1 MYDVLIKGGL
11 VIDPAQELDGQMDV
25 AVSGDKIV
33 LVAEQI
39 PATECRK
46 VIDAAGKIVTPGLID
61 LHCHCYD
68 GGIPDGLLPDDA
80 GVKQGVT
87 TVVDA
92 GSAGQATFGGLA
104 KYVIPAAHTTVFCF
118 LHLGSQGLSIMPEIR
133 DWQEIDLAA
142 TEAVIGAYPGLI
154 KGVKLRLVGN
164 TVASAGARVV
174 EMAKETAGKFGLP
187 IMIHIGDIKRQISP
201 TLTREF
207 LPLMEE
213 GDILSHVFTGNLGGI
228 LLEDGTVMPEL
239 RAAAERGVVM
249 DIANGR
255 ANLSFE
261 VARKGMSQGIMP
273 TTLSTDVVLPSLT
286 TLVYGL
292 TVTMSKFLPL
302 GLDIKQIIE
311 MTTINSARALR
322 IEDRKGS
329 LKPGMDAD
337 ISVLEI
343 LSGNWELADS
353 VPETLRITELVSPVL
368 VVKAGQVIPSAPV
381 AQPPRIG

>member
-1 MYDVLIKGGL
+1 MYDVLIKGGR
-11 VIDPAQELDGQMDV
+11 VIDPAQGLDGRMDV
-25 AVSGDKIV
+25 AVSGDKIA
-33 LVAEQI
+33 LVAEEI
-39 PATECRK
+39 PAMECRK

-80 GVKQGVT
+80 GVNQGVT

-92 GSAGQATFGGLA
+92 GSAGQATFGGLP
-104 KYVIPAAHTTVFCF
+104 KYVIPAARTTVFCF

-142 TEAVIGAYPGLI
+142 TETVIGAYPGLI

-187 IMIHIGDIKRQISP
+187 IMIHIGDLKRQVSP

-207 LPLMEE
+207 LPLMER
-213 GDILSHVFTGNLGGI
+213 GDILSHVFTGNMGNI
-228 LLEDGTVMPEL
+228 LLEDGSVMPEL

-255 ANLSFE
+255 SNLSFE
-261 VARKGMSQGIMP
+261 VARQGMAQGIMP
-273 TTLSTDVVLPSLT
+273 TTLSTDVTSMSLNA
-286 TLVYGL
+286 LVYGL
-292 TVTMSKFLPL
+292 TVTMSKFLAL

-311 MTTINSARALR
+311 MTTVNSARALR

-353 VPETLRITELVSPVL
+353 VPETLPVTELVSPVL

-381 AQPPRIG
+381 AQPPGIA

>member
-1 MYDVLIKGGL
+1 M
-11 VIDPAQELDGQMDV
+11 IDPAQGLDGRMDV
-25 AVSGDKIV
+25 AVSGDKIA
-33 LVAEQI
+33 LVSEEI
-39 PATECRK
+39 PAMECRK

-92 GSAGQATFGGLA
+92 GSAGQATFGGLP
-104 KYVIPAAHTTVFCF
+104 KYVIPAARTTVFCF

-142 TEAVIGAYPGLI
+142 TETVIGAYPGLI

-164 TVASAGARVV
+164 TVANAGTRVV

-187 IMIHIGDIKRQISP
+187 IMIHIGDTKRQVSP

-207 LPLMEE
+207 LPLMEK
-213 GDILSHVFTGNLGGI
+213 GDILSHVFTGNMGSI
-228 LLEDGTVMPEL
+228 LLEDGSVMPEL

-255 ANLSFE
+255 SNLSFE
-261 VARKGMSQGIMP
+261 VARQGMAQGIMP
-273 TTLSTDVVLPSLT
+273 TTLSTDVTSASLT
-286 TLVYGL
+286 ALVYGL
-292 TVTMSKFLPL
+292 TVTMSKFLAL

-311 MTTINSARALR
+311 MTTVNSARALR

-353 VPETLRITELVSPVL
+353 VPEMLRVTELVSPVL
-368 VVKAGQVIPSAPV
+368 VVKAGQVILSAPV

>member
-1 MYDVLIKGGL
+1 MYDVLIKGGR
-11 VIDPAQELDGQMDV
+11 VIDPAQGLDGRMDV
-25 AVSGDKIV
+25 AVSGDKIA
-33 LVAEQI
+33 LVAEEI
-39 PATECRK
+39 PAMECRK

-80 GVKQGVT
+80 GVNQGVT

-92 GSAGQATFGGLA
+92 GSAGQATFGGLP
-104 KYVIPAAHTTVFCF
+104 KYVIPAARTTVFCF

-142 TEAVIGAYPGLI
+142 TETVIGAYPGLI

-187 IMIHIGDIKRQISP
+187 IMIHIGDLKRQVSP

-207 LPLMEE
+207 LPLMEK
-213 GDILSHVFTGNLGGI
+213 GDILSHVFTGNMGNI
-228 LLEDGTVMPEL
+228 LLEDGSVMPEL
-239 RAAAERGVVM
+239 RAAAERGVVL

-255 ANLSFE
+255 SNLSFE
-261 VARKGMSQGIMP
+261 VARQGMAQGIMP
-273 TTLSTDVVLPSLT
+273 TTLSTDVTSMSLNA
-286 TLVYGL
+286 LVYGL
-292 TVTMSKFLPL
+292 TVTMSKFLAL

-311 MTTINSARALR
+311 MTTVNSARALR

-353 VPETLRITELVSPVL
+353 VPETLPVTELVSPVL

-381 AQPPRIG
+381 AQPSRIA

>member
-1 MYDVLIKGGL
+1 MYDVLIKGGR
-11 VIDPAQELDGQMDV
+11 VIDPAQELDGRRDV
-25 AVSGDKIV
+25 AVSGDKIA
-33 LVAEQI
+33 LVADEI
-39 PATECRK
+39 PAMECRK

-68 GGIPDGLLPDDA
+68 GGVPDGLLPDDA

-92 GSAGQATFGGLA
+92 GSAGQAIFGGLP
-104 KYVIPAAHTTVFCF
+104 KYVIPAARTTVFCF

-133 DWQEIDLAA
+133 DWEEIDLAA
-142 TEAVIGAYPGLI
+142 TAAVIGAHPGLI
-154 KGVKLRLVGN
+154 QGVKLRLVGN
-164 TVASAGARVV
+164 IVASAGVKVV
-174 EMAKETAGKFGLP
+174 GMAKETAGKFGLP
-187 IMIHIGDIKRQISP
+187 IMIHIGDLKRQVSP

-207 LPLMEE
+207 LPLMES
-213 GDILSHVFTGNLGGI
+213 GDILSHVFTGNMGSI
-228 LLEDGTVMPEL
+228 LLEDGSVMPEL
-239 RAAAERGVVM
+239 RAAAERGVVL

-255 ANLSFE
+255 NNLSFE
-261 VARKGMSQGIMP
+261 VARKGMAQGIMP

-286 TLVYGL
+286 SLVYGL
-292 TVTMSKFLPL
+292 TVTMSKFLAL
-302 GLDIKQIIE
+302 GLDIKQMIE

-337 ISVLEI
+337 VSVLEI
-343 LSGNWELADS
+343 LSGTWELADS
-353 VPETLRITELVSPVL
+353 VPETLRVTELVSPVL
-368 VVKAGQVIPSAPV
+368 VVKAGKVIPSAPV

>member
-1 MYDVLIKGGL
+1 MYDVLIKGGR
-11 VIDPAQELDGQMDV
+11 VIDPAQGLDGRMDV
-25 AVSGDKIV
+25 AVSGDKIA
-33 LVAEQI
+33 LVAEEI
-39 PATECRK
+39 PAMECRK

-92 GSAGQATFGGLA
+92 GSAGQATFGGLP
-104 KYVIPAAHTTVFCF
+104 KYVIPAARTTVFCF

-142 TEAVIGAYPGLI
+142 TETVIGAYPGLI

-187 IMIHIGDIKRQISP
+187 IMIHIGDLKRQVSP

-207 LPLMEE
+207 LPLMEK
-213 GDILSHVFTGNLGGI
+213 GDILSHVFTGNMGNI
-228 LLEDGTVMPEL
+228 LLEDGSVMPEL
-239 RAAAERGVVM
+239 RAAAERGVVL

-255 ANLSFE
+255 SNLSFE
-261 VARKGMSQGIMP
+261 VARQGMAQGIMP
-273 TTLSTDVVLPSLT
+273 TTLSTDVTSMSLNA
-286 TLVYGL
+286 LVYGL
-292 TVTMSKFLPL
+292 TVTMSKFLAL

-311 MTTINSARALR
+311 MTTVNSARALR

-353 VPETLRITELVSPVL
+353 VPETLPVTELVSPVL
-368 VVKAGQVIPSAPV
+368 VVKAGQVITSAPV
-381 AQPPRIG
+381 AQPPGIA

>member
-1 MYDVLIKGGL
+1 MYDVLIKGGR
-11 VIDPAQELDGQMDV
+11 VIDPAQGLDGKRDV
-25 AVSGDKIV
+25 AVSGDKIA
-33 LVAEQI
+33 LVADEI
-39 PATECRK
+39 PAMECRK

-68 GGIPDGLLPDDA
+68 GGVPDGLLPDDA

-92 GSAGQATFGGLA
+92 GSAGQAIFGGLP
-104 KYVIPAAHTTVFCF
+104 KYVIPAARTTVFCF

-133 DWQEIDLAA
+133 DWEEIDLEA
-142 TEAVIGAYPGLI
+142 TAAVIGAHPGLI

-164 TVASAGARVV
+164 IVASAGVKVV

-187 IMIHIGDIKRQISP
+187 IMIHIGDLKRQVSP

-207 LPLMEE
+207 LPLMES
-213 GDILSHVFTGNLGGI
+213 GDILSHVFTGNMGSI
-228 LLEDGTVMPEL
+228 LLEDGSVMPEL
-239 RAAAERGVVM
+239 RAAAERGVVL

-255 ANLSFE
+255 NNLSFE
-261 VARKGMSQGIMP
+261 VARKGMAQGIMP

-292 TVTMSKFLPL
+292 TVTMSKFLAL
-302 GLDIKQIIE
+302 GLDIKQMIE

-337 ISVLEI
+337 VSVLEI
-343 LSGNWELADS
+343 LSGTWELADS
-353 VPETLRITELVSPVL
+353 VPETLRVTELVSPVL
-368 VVKAGQVIPSAPV
+368 VVKAGKVIPSAPV

>member
-1 MYDVLIKGGL
+1 
-11 VIDPAQELDGQMDV
+11 MDV
-25 AVSGDKIV
+25 AVSGDKIA
-33 LVAEQI
+33 LVAEEI
-39 PATECRK
+39 PAMECRK

-92 GSAGQATFGGLA
+92 GSAGQATFGGLP
-104 KYVIPAAHTTVFCF
+104 KYVIPAARTTVFCF

-187 IMIHIGDIKRQISP
+187 IMIHIGDLKRQVSP

-207 LPLMEE
+207 LPLMEK
-213 GDILSHVFTGNLGGI
+213 GDILSHVFTGNMGNV
-228 LLEDGTVMPEL
+228 LLEDGSVMPEL

-255 ANLSFE
+255 SNLSFE
-261 VARKGMSQGIMP
+261 VARQGMAQGIMP
-273 TTLSTDVVLPSLT
+273 TTLSTDVTSMSLNA
-286 TLVYGL
+286 LVYGL
-292 TVTMSKFLPL
+292 TVTMSKFLAL
-302 GLDIKQIIE
+302 GLDIKQIIK
-311 MTTINSARALR
+311 MTSVNSAQALR

-343 LSGNWELADS
+343 LSGSWKLADS
-353 VPETLRITELVSPVL
+353 VPETLRVTELVSPVL

-381 AQPPRIG
+381 AQPPEIA

>member
-1 MYDVLIKGGL
+1 MYDVLIKGGR
-11 VIDPAQELDGQMDV
+11 VIDPAQGLDSQMDV
-25 AVSGDKIV
+25 AVSGDKIA
-33 LVAEQI
+33 LVTEQI

-92 GSAGQATFGGLA
+92 GSAGQATFGGLP
-104 KYVIPAAHTTVFCF
+104 KYVIPAARTTVFCF

-142 TEAVIGAYPGLI
+142 TETVIGAYPGLI

-164 TVASAGARVV
+164 TVANAGTRVV

-187 IMIHIGDIKRQISP
+187 IMIHIGDTKRQVSP

-207 LPLMEE
+207 LPLMEK
-213 GDILSHVFTGNLGGI
+213 GDILSHVFTGNMGSI
-228 LLEDGTVMPEL
+228 LLEDGSVMPEL

-255 ANLSFE
+255 SNLSFE
-261 VARKGMSQGIMP
+261 VARQGMAQGIMP
-273 TTLSTDVVLPSLT
+273 TTLSTDVTSASLT
-286 TLVYGL
+286 ALVYGL
-292 TVTMSKFLPL
+292 TVTMSKFLAL

-311 MTTINSARALR
+311 MTTVNSARALR

-353 VPETLRITELVSPVL
+353 VPEMLRVTELVSPVL
-368 VVKAGQVIPSAPV
+368 VVKAGQVILSAPV

>member
-1 MYDVLIKGGL
+1 MYDVLIKGGR
-11 VIDPAQELDGQMDV
+11 VIDPAQGLDGRRDV
-25 AVSGDKIV
+25 AVSGDKIA
-33 LVAEQI
+33 LVADEI
-39 PATECRK
+39 PAMECRK
-46 VIDAAGKIVTPGLID
+46 VIDAVGKIVTPGLID

-68 GGIPDGLLPDDA
+68 GGVPEGLLPDDA

-92 GSAGQATFGGLA
+92 GSAGQAIFGGLP
-104 KYVIPAAHTTVFCF
+104 KYVIPAARTTVFCF
-118 LHLGSQGLSIMPEIR
+118 IHLGSQGLSIMPEIR
-133 DWQEIDLAA
+133 DWEEIDLAA
-142 TEAVIGAYPGLI
+142 TAAVIGAHPGLI

-164 TVASAGARVV
+164 VVASAGARVV

-187 IMIHIGDIKRQISP
+187 IMIHIGDLKRQVSP
-201 TLTREF
+201 ALTREF
-207 LPLMEE
+207 LPLMES
-213 GDILSHVFTGNLGGI
+213 GDILSHVFTGNMGGI
-228 LLEDGTVMPEL
+228 LLDDGTVMPEL
-239 RAAAERGVVM
+239 RAAVERGVVL

-255 ANLSFE
+255 NNLSFE
-261 VARKGMSQGIMP
+261 VARKGMAQGIMP

-292 TVTMSKFLPL
+292 TVTMSKFLAL
-302 GLDIKQIIE
+302 GLDIKHMVE

-337 ISVLEI
+337 VSVLEI

-353 VPETLRITELVSPVL
+353 VPETLKVTELVSPVL

-381 AQPPRIG
+381 AQPPRTG

>member
-1 MYDVLIKGGL
+1 MYDVLIKGGQ
-11 VIDPAQELDGQMDV
+11 VIDPAQGLDGRMDV
-25 AVSGDKIV
+25 AVSGDKIA
-33 LVAEQI
+33 LVSEEI
-39 PATECRK
+39 PAMECRK

-92 GSAGQATFGGLA
+92 GSAGQATFGGLP
-104 KYVIPAAHTTVFCF
+104 KYVIPAARTTVFCF

-142 TEAVIGAYPGLI
+142 TETVIGAYPGLI

-164 TVASAGARVV
+164 TVANAGTRVV

-187 IMIHIGDIKRQISP
+187 IMIHIGDTKRQVSP

-207 LPLMEE
+207 LPLMEK
-213 GDILSHVFTGNLGGI
+213 GDILSHVFTGNMGSI
-228 LLEDGTVMPEL
+228 LLEDGSVMPEL

-255 ANLSFE
+255 SNLSFE
-261 VARKGMSQGIMP
+261 VARQGMAQGIMP
-273 TTLSTDVVLPSLT
+273 TTLSTDVTSASLT
-286 TLVYGL
+286 ALVYGL
-292 TVTMSKFLPL
+292 TVTMSKFLAL

-311 MTTINSARALR
+311 MTTVNSARALR

-353 VPETLRITELVSPVL
+353 VPEMLRVTELVSPVL
-368 VVKAGQVIPSAPV
+368 VVKAGQVILSAPV

>member
-1 MYDVLIKGGL
+1 MYDVLIKGGR
-11 VIDPAQELDGQMDV
+11 VIDPAQGLDGKRDV
-25 AVSGDKIV
+25 AVSGDKIA
-33 LVAEQI
+33 LVADEI
-39 PATECRK
+39 PAMECRK

-68 GGIPDGLLPDDA
+68 GGVPDGLLPDDA

-92 GSAGQATFGGLA
+92 GSAGQAIFGGLP
-104 KYVIPAAHTTVFCF
+104 KYVIPAARTTVFCF

-133 DWQEIDLAA
+133 DWEEIDLAA
-142 TEAVIGAYPGLI
+142 TAAVIGAHPGLI

-164 TVASAGARVV
+164 IVASAGVKVV

-187 IMIHIGDIKRQISP
+187 IMIHIGDLKRQVSP

-207 LPLMEE
+207 LPLMES
-213 GDILSHVFTGNLGGI
+213 GDILSHVFTGNMGSI
-228 LLEDGTVMPEL
+228 LLEDGSVMPEL
-239 RAAAERGVVM
+239 RAAAERGVVL

-255 ANLSFE
+255 NNLSFE
-261 VARKGMSQGIMP
+261 VARKGMAQGIMP

-286 TLVYGL
+286 SLVYGL
-292 TVTMSKFLPL
+292 TVTMSKFLAL
-302 GLDIKQIIE
+302 GLDIKQMIE

-337 ISVLEI
+337 VSVLEI
-343 LSGNWELADS
+343 LSGTWELADS
-353 VPETLRITELVSPVL
+353 VPETLRVTELVSPVL
-368 VVKAGQVIPSAPV
+368 VVKAGKVIPSAPV

>member
-1 MYDVLIKGGL
+1 MYDVLIKGGR
-11 VIDPAQELDGQMDV
+11 VIDPAQGLDGRKDV
-25 AVSGDKIV
+25 AVSGDKIA
-33 LVAEQI
+33 LVADQI
-39 PATECRK
+39 PAMECRK

-68 GGIPDGLLPDDA
+68 GGVSDGLLPDDA

-92 GSAGQATFGGLA
+92 GSAGQAIFGGLP
-104 KYVIPAAHTTVFCF
+104 KYVIPAARTTVFCF

-133 DWQEIDLAA
+133 DWEEIDLAA
-142 TEAVIGAYPGLI
+142 TEAVIGAHPGLI

-164 TVASAGARVV
+164 VVASAGARVV

-187 IMIHIGDIKRQISP
+187 IMIHIGDLKRQVSP

-207 LPLMEE
+207 LPLMES
-213 GDILSHVFTGNLGGI
+213 GDILSHVFTGNMGSI
-228 LLEDGTVMPEL
+228 LLEDGSVMPEL
-239 RAAAERGVVM
+239 RAAVERGVVL

-255 ANLSFE
+255 NNLSFE
-261 VARKGMSQGIMP
+261 VARQGMAQGIMP
-273 TTLSTDVVLPSLT
+273 SSLSTDVVFSSLT
-286 TLVYGL
+286 SLVYVL
-292 TVTMSKFLPL
+292 TVTMSKFLAL
-302 GLDIKQIIE
+302 GLDIKQMVE

-343 LSGNWELADS
+343 LSGGWELADS
-353 VPETLRITELVSPVL
+353 VPETLKITELVSPVL

-381 AQPPRIG
+381 AQPPRTG

>member
-1 MYDVLIKGGL
+1 MYDVLIKGGR
-11 VIDPAQELDGQMDV
+11 VIDPAQGLDGRMDI
-25 AVSGDKIV
+25 AVSGDKIA
-33 LVAEQI
+33 LVAEEI
-39 PATECRK
+39 PAMECRK
-46 VIDAAGKIVTPGLID
+46 IIDAAGKIVTPGLID

-92 GSAGQATFGGLA
+92 GSAGQATFGGLP
-104 KYVIPAAHTTVFCF
+104 KYVIPAARTTVFCF

-142 TEAVIGAYPGLI
+142 TETVIGAYPGLI

-187 IMIHIGDIKRQISP
+187 IMIHIGDLKRQVSP

-207 LPLMEE
+207 LPLMEK
-213 GDILSHVFTGNLGGI
+213 GDILSHVFTGNMGKV
-228 LLEDGTVMPEL
+228 LLEDGSVMPEL

-255 ANLSFE
+255 SNLSFE
-261 VARKGMSQGIMP
+261 VARQGMAQGIMP
-273 TTLSTDVVLPSLT
+273 TTLSTDVTSMSLNA
-286 TLVYGL
+286 LVYGL
-292 TVTMSKFLPL
+292 TVTMSKFLAL

-311 MTTINSARALR
+311 MTTVNSARALR

-353 VPETLRITELVSPVL
+353 VPETLRVTELVSPVL

-381 AQPPRIG
+381 AQPPEIA

>member
-1 MYDVLIKGGL
+1 MYDVLIKGGR
-11 VIDPAQELDGQMDV
+11 VIDPAQGLDGRMDV
-25 AVSGDKIV
+25 AVSGDKIA
-33 LVAEQI
+33 LVAEEI
-39 PATECRK
+39 PAMECRK

-80 GVKQGVT
+80 GVNQGVT

-92 GSAGQATFGGLA
+92 GSAGQATFGGLP
-104 KYVIPAAHTTVFCF
+104 KYVIPAARTTVFCF

-142 TEAVIGAYPGLI
+142 TETVIGAYPGLI

-187 IMIHIGDIKRQISP
+187 IMIHIGDLKRQVSP

-207 LPLMEE
+207 LPLMER
-213 GDILSHVFTGNLGGI
+213 GDILSHVFTGNMGNI
-228 LLEDGTVMPEL
+228 LLEDGSVMPEL
-239 RAAAERGVVM
+239 RAAAERGVVL

-255 ANLSFE
+255 SNLSFE
-261 VARKGMSQGIMP
+261 VARQGMAQGIMP
-273 TTLSTDVVLPSLT
+273 TTLSTDVTSMSLNA
-286 TLVYGL
+286 LVYGL
-292 TVTMSKFLPL
+292 TVTMSKFLAL

-311 MTTINSARALR
+311 MTTVNSARALR

-353 VPETLRITELVSPVL
+353 VPETLPVTELVSPIL

-381 AQPPRIG
+381 AQPSRIA

>member
-1 MYDVLIKGGL
+1 MYDVLIKGGR
-11 VIDPAQELDGQMDV
+11 VIDPAQGLDGRMDV
-25 AVSGDKIV
+25 AVSGDKIA
-33 LVAEQI
+33 LVAEEI
-39 PATECRK
+39 PAMECRK

-80 GVKQGVT
+80 GVNQGVT

-92 GSAGQATFGGLA
+92 GSAGQATFGGLP
-104 KYVIPAAHTTVFCF
+104 KYVIPAARTTVFCF

-142 TEAVIGAYPGLI
+142 TETVIGAYPGLI

-187 IMIHIGDIKRQISP
+187 IMIHIGDLKRQVSP

-207 LPLMEE
+207 LPLMEK
-213 GDILSHVFTGNLGGI
+213 GDILSHVFTGNMGNI
-228 LLEDGTVMPEL
+228 LLEDGSVMPEL
-239 RAAAERGVVM
+239 RAAAERGVVL

-255 ANLSFE
+255 SNLSFE
-261 VARKGMSQGIMP
+261 VARQGMAQGIMP
-273 TTLSTDVVLPSLT
+273 TTLSTDVTSMSLNA
-286 TLVYGL
+286 LVYGL
-292 TVTMSKFLPL
+292 TVTMSKFLAL

-311 MTTINSARALR
+311 MTTVNSARALR

-353 VPETLRITELVSPVL
+353 VPETLPVTELVSPVL

-381 AQPPRIG
+381 AQPPRIA

>member
-11 VIDPAQELDGQMDV
+11 VIDPAQGLDGQMDV
-25 AVSGDKIV
+25 AVSGDKIA
-33 LVAEQI
+33 LVAEEI
-39 PATECRK
+39 PAMECRK

-104 KYVIPAAHTTVFCF
+104 KYVIPAARTTVFCF

-187 IMIHIGDIKRQISP
+187 IMIHIGDIKRQVSP

-213 GDILSHVFTGNLGGI
+213 GDILSHVFTGNLGSI

-261 VARKGMSQGIMP
+261 VARKGMAQGIMP

-286 TLVYGL
+286 ILVYGL
-292 TVTMSKFLPL
+292 TITMSKFLAL
-302 GLDIKQIIE
+302 GLDIKQLIE
-311 MTTINSARALR
+311 MTTVNSARALR

-353 VPETLRITELVSPVL
+353 VPEMLRVTELVSPVL
-368 VVKAGQVIPSAPV
+368 VVKAGQVILSAPV